1 MQELR
6 IKVDTN
12 EKSVILLNNYKIV
25 EQYTIDKE
33 NIEGNIYLGVIKNIV
48 PGLKATFVDI
58 GKSKNAF
65 IHFEDLGKTK
75 DEIKLN
81 EKILV
86 QVQKNA
92 VKQKGAKLTTNIKL
106 TGRQIVLMPKTD
118 FISVSRKIED
128 EGKREKLKEI
138 VKKYLPINCGA
149 IIRTNCIFANEE
161 EIRQDIQMLT
171 ARWNNIKNSI
181 EKNMKN
187 VPCIIEEDNSI
198 VKSLILATVDSK
210 MSKITTNSKEYNE
223 EILNF
228 LKLYKLENIIKIELD
243 NNVFEKYTIEK
254 ELQSL
259 ENNKVWLNCGG
270 QIVIDKTEA
279 LTAIDVNSGKCI
291 GKDSLEETI
300 LKVNIEAAK
309 EIAKQ
314 IRLRD
319 IGGIVIVDFIDMEK
333 ENSKEKLLKSME
345 EEIKKDRAKVQ
356 IEGFS
361 KLNLLEFTRK
371 QLYGNKGRSY
381 FSGCIYNKICNVV
394 RKKQARF

>member
-12 EKSVILLNNYKIV
+12 EKSVILLNDYKIV
-25 EQYTIDKE
+25 EQYTINKE
-33 NIEGNIYLGVIKNIV
+33 NIEGNIYLGIIKNII
-48 PGLKATFVDI
+48 PGLKAVFVDI
-58 GKSKNAF
+58 GKTKNAF
-65 IHFEDLGKTK
+65 IHYEDLGKTK
-75 DEIKLN
+75 NEIKLN

-128 EGKREKLKEI
+128 EGKREELKEI

-181 EKNMKN
+181 EKNIKN

-228 LKLYKLENIIKIELD
+228 LKLYKLENIIKVELD

-291 GKDSLEETI
+291 GKDNLEETI

-371 QLYGNKGRSY
+371 QLYGKE
-381 FSGCIYNKICNVV
+381 
-394 RKKQARF
+394 

>member
-12 EKSVILLNNYKIV
+12 EKSVILLNDYKIV
-25 EQYTIDKE
+25 EQYTINKE
-33 NIEGNIYLGVIKNIV
+33 NIEGNIYLGTIKNII
-48 PGLKATFVDI
+48 PGLKAVFVDI
-58 GKSKNAF
+58 GKTKNAF
-65 IHFEDLGKTK
+65 IHYEDLGKTK
-75 DEIKLN
+75 NEIKLN

-106 TGRQIVLMPKTD
+106 IGRQIVLMPKKD

-128 EGKREKLKEI
+128 EGKREELKEI

-333 ENSKEKLLKSME
+333 ENSKEKLLKSMK

-371 QLYGNKGRSY
+371 QLYGKE
-381 FSGCIYNKICNVV
+381 
-394 RKKQARF
+394 

>member
-12 EKSVILLNNYKIV
+12 EKSVILLNDYKIV
-25 EQYTIDKE
+25 EQYTINKE
-33 NIEGNIYLGVIKNIV
+33 NIEGNIYLGIIKNII
-48 PGLKATFVDI
+48 PGLKAVFVDI
-58 GKSKNAF
+58 GKTKNAF
-65 IHFEDLGKTK
+65 IHYEDLGKTK
-75 DEIKLN
+75 NEIKLN

-128 EGKREKLKEI
+128 EGKREELKEI

-291 GKDSLEETI
+291 GKDNLEETI

-371 QLYGNKGRSY
+371 QLYGKE
-381 FSGCIYNKICNVV
+381 
-394 RKKQARF
+394 

>member
-6 IKVDTN
+6 IKVDAN
-12 EKSVILLNNYKIV
+12 EKTVILLNDYKIV

-81 EKILV
+81 ETILV

-92 VKQKGAKLTTNIKL
+92 VKQKGAKLTSNIKL
-106 TGRQIVLMPKTD
+106 IGRQIVLMPKTD

-128 EGKREKLKEI
+128 EQKREKLKEI
-138 VKKYLPINCGA
+138 VKKYLPQNCGA
-149 IIRTNCIFANEE
+149 IIRTNCTLATEE
-161 EIRQDIQMLT
+161 EIKQDIKILIK
-171 ARWNNIKNSI
+171 RWENIKNIAKQKS
-181 EKNMKN
+181 KN
-187 VPCIIEEDNSI
+187 VPCIIEEESSV
-198 VKSLILATVDSK
+198 VKSLILSTVDSK
-210 MSKITTNSKEYNE
+210 MDTIITNNEEYNK

-228 LKLYKLENIIKIELD
+228 LKMHNLESRIKLEYE

-254 ELQSL
+254 ELQNL
-259 ENNKVWLNCGG
+259 KDNKIWLNCGG

-291 GKDSLEETI
+291 GKNNLEETI
-300 LKVNIEAAK
+300 LKVNIEAGK
-309 EIAKQ
+309 EIANQ

-319 IGGIVIVDFIDMEK
+319 IGGIIIVDFIDMEK
-333 ENSKEKLLKSME
+333 DASKQKLLNCIE
-345 EEIKKDRAKVQ
+345 EETKKDRSKVQ

-361 KLNLLEFTRK
+361 KLNLLELTRK
-371 QLYGNKGRSY
+371 QLYGKE
-381 FSGCIYNKICNVV
+381 
-394 RKKQARF
+394 

>member
-6 IKVDTN
+6 IKVDAN
-12 EKSVILLNNYKIV
+12 EKTVILLNNYKIV

-81 EKILV
+81 ETILV

-106 TGRQIVLMPKTD
+106 TGRQIVLMPQTD

-128 EGKREKLKEI
+128 EQKREELKEI
-138 VKKYLPINCGA
+138 AKKYLPKNCGA
-149 IIRTNCIFANEE
+149 IIRTNCILATEE
-161 EIRQDIQMLT
+161 EIKQDIKMLIN
-171 ARWNNIKNSI
+171 RWENIKNI
-181 EKNMKN
+181 AKKKIKN
-187 VPCIIEEDNSI
+187 VPCIIEEESSI
-198 VKSLILATVDSK
+198 VKSLILSTVDSK
-210 MSKITTNSKEYNE
+210 MNKITTNNEEYNK

-228 LKLYKLENIIKIELD
+228 LKMHNLESRIELEYEND
-243 NNVFEKYTIEK
+243 VFEKYTIEK

-259 ENNKVWLNCGG
+259 KNNKVWLNCGG

-291 GKDSLEETI
+291 GKNNLEETI
-300 LKVNIEAAK
+300 LKVNIESAK

-319 IGGIVIVDFIDMEK
+319 IGGIIIVDFIDMEK
-333 ENSKEKLLKSME
+333 DESKQKLLNCIE
-345 EEIKKDRAKVQ
+345 EAKKDRAKVQ

-361 KLNLLEFTRK
+361 KLNLLELTRK
-371 QLYGNKGRSY
+371 QLYGKE
-381 FSGCIYNKICNVV
+381 
-394 RKKQARF
+394 

>member
-6 IKVDTN
+6 IKVNTN
-12 EKSVILLNNYKIV
+12 EKSVILLDDYKIV
-25 EQYTIDKE
+25 EQYIINKE
-33 NIEGNIYLGVIKNIV
+33 NIEGNIYLGIIKNII
-48 PGLKATFVDI
+48 PGLKAVFVDI
-58 GKSKNAF
+58 GKTKNAF
-65 IHFEDLGKTK
+65 IHYEDLGKTK
-75 DEIKLN
+75 NEIKLN

-92 VKQKGAKLTTNIKL
+92 IKQKGAKLTTNIKL
-106 TGRQIVLMPKTD
+106 TGRQVVLMPKTN

-128 EGKREKLKEI
+128 EGKREELKEV
-138 VKKYLPINCGA
+138 VKKYLPNNCGA
-149 IIRTNCIFANEE
+149 IIRTNCIFAKEE
-161 EIRQDIQMLT
+161 EIKQDIQMLT
-171 ARWNNIKNSI
+171 ARWNNIKDSI
-181 EKNMKN
+181 EKNMEN

-223 EILNF
+223 ELLNF
-228 LKLYKLENIIKIELD
+228 LKLYKLENIIKVELD

-259 ENNKVWLNCGG
+259 ENNKIWLNCGG
-270 QIVIDKTEA
+270 QIIIDKTEA

-291 GKDSLEETI
+291 GKDNLEETI

-333 ENSKEKLLKSME
+333 DKSKEILLKAME

-371 QLYGNKGRSY
+371 QLYGKE
-381 FSGCIYNKICNVV
+381 
-394 RKKQARF
+394 

>member
-1 MQELR
+1 M
-6 IKVDTN
+6 
-12 EKSVILLNNYKIV
+12 
-25 EQYTIDKE
+25 
-33 NIEGNIYLGVIKNIV
+33 
-48 PGLKATFVDI
+48 DI

-81 EKILV
+81 ETILV

-106 TGRQIVLMPKTD
+106 TGRQIVLMPQTD

-128 EGKREKLKEI
+128 EQKREELKEI
-138 VKKYLPINCGA
+138 AKKYLPKNCGA
-149 IIRTNCIFANEE
+149 IIRTNCILATEE
-161 EIRQDIQMLT
+161 EIKQDIKMLIN
-171 ARWNNIKNSI
+171 RWENIKNI
-181 EKNMKN
+181 AKKKIKN
-187 VPCIIEEDNSI
+187 VPCIIEEESSI
-198 VKSLILATVDSK
+198 VKSLILSTVDSK
-210 MSKITTNSKEYNE
+210 MNKITTNNEEYNK

-228 LKLYKLENIIKIELD
+228 LKMHNLESRIELEYEND
-243 NNVFEKYTIEK
+243 VFEKYTIEK

-259 ENNKVWLNCGG
+259 KNNKVWLNCGG

-291 GKDSLEETI
+291 GKNNLEETI
-300 LKVNIEAAK
+300 LKVNIESAK

-319 IGGIVIVDFIDMEK
+319 IGGIIIVDFIDMEK
-333 ENSKEKLLKSME
+333 DESKQKLLNCIE
-345 EEIKKDRAKVQ
+345 EETKKDRAKVQ

-361 KLNLLEFTRK
+361 KLNLLELTRK
-371 QLYGNKGRSY
+371 QLYGKE
-381 FSGCIYNKICNVV
+381 
-394 RKKQARF
+394 

>member
-12 EKSVILLNNYKIV
+12 EKSVILLNDYKIV
-25 EQYTIDKE
+25 EQYTINKE
-33 NIEGNIYLGVIKNIV
+33 NIEGNIYLGIIKNII
-48 PGLKATFVDI
+48 PGLKAVFVDI
-58 GKSKNAF
+58 GKTKNAF
-65 IHFEDLGKTK
+65 IHYEDLGKAK
-75 DEIKLN
+75 NEIKLN

-128 EGKREKLKEI
+128 EGKREELKEI

-228 LKLYKLENIIKIELD
+228 LKLYKLENIIKVELD

-279 LTAIDVNSGKCI
+279 LTAIDVNSGKCM
-291 GKDSLEETI
+291 GKDNLEETI

-371 QLYGNKGRSY
+371 QLYGKE
-381 FSGCIYNKICNVV
+381 
-394 RKKQARF
+394 

>member
-12 EKSVILLNNYKIV
+12 EKSVILLNDYKIV
-25 EQYTIDKE
+25 EQYTINKE
-33 NIEGNIYLGVIKNIV
+33 NIEGNIYLGIIKNII
-48 PGLKATFVDI
+48 PGLKAVFVDI
-58 GKSKNAF
+58 GKTKNAF
-65 IHFEDLGKTK
+65 IHYEDLGKTK

-371 QLYGNKGRSY
+371 QLYGKE
-381 FSGCIYNKICNVV
+381 
-394 RKKQARF
+394 

>member
-12 EKSVILLNNYKIV
+12 EKSVILLNDYKIV
-25 EQYTIDKE
+25 EQYTINKE

-106 TGRQIVLMPKTD
+106 TGRQIVLMPKKD

-128 EGKREKLKEI
+128 EGKREELKEI

-371 QLYGNKGRSY
+371 QLYGKE
-381 FSGCIYNKICNVV
+381 
-394 RKKQARF
+394 

>member
-12 EKSVILLNNYKIV
+12 EKSVILLNDYKIV
-25 EQYTIDKE
+25 EQYTINKE
-33 NIEGNIYLGVIKNIV
+33 NIEGNIYLGTIKNII
-48 PGLKATFVDI
+48 PGLKAVFVDI
-58 GKSKNAF
+58 GKTKNAF
-65 IHFEDLGKTK
+65 IHYEDLGKTK
-75 DEIKLN
+75 NEIKLN

-106 TGRQIVLMPKTD
+106 IGRQIVLMPKKD

-128 EGKREKLKEI
+128 EGKREELKEI

-300 LKVNIEAAK
+300 LKVHIEAAK

-371 QLYGNKGRSY
+371 QLYGKE
-381 FSGCIYNKICNVV
+381 
-394 RKKQARF
+394 